1 MKDEHFGIGVV
12 EFMASGLIP
21 LVHQSAGPWLDIVV
35 PLKGQVTGESCIEED
50 TEAGGIVESALR
62 LICSSPLV
70 LLSLPEYACA
80 HSPQAITPQ
89 QPLPLPTRSTRFSPF
104 PPLLNYRSVGRP
116 VNRQSPSS
124 RKNASNAAGRSL
136 GTSFWARQR
145 EG

>member
-35 PLKGQVTGESCIEED
+35 PLKGQVTGESSSED
-50 TEAGGIVESALR
+50 SVARGIVESALR

-70 LLSLPEYACA
+70 FLSLPEYACA
-80 HSPQAITPQ
+80 HSPQAITPP
-89 QPLPLPTRSTRFSPF
+89 QPLPLPTRSTPSSPSHL
-104 PPLLNYRSVGRP
+104 PRNYPSVGRP

-136 GTSFWARQR
+136 GTSSWVRQR
-145 EG
+145 GE